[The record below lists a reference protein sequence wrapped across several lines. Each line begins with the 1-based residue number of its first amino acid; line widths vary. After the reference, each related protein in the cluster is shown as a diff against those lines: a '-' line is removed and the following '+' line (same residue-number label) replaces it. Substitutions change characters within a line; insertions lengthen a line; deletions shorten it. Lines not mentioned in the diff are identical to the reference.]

1 MKVIVPG
8 VASKIGHLV
17 AERLLSEGHEVVG
30 IDRRPWRNPPAGIEV
45 HEVDI
50 RKRAAEDVFRKVRAD
65 AVVHL
70 ATVTHL
76 LSSSEERYR
85 INLEGTRAVFDYSR
99 AHGVSHVIVVG
110 RHTYYGASPD
120 SPLYHSEDEP
130 PTAINA
136 FPELADLVAADLYA
150 TTALWRHPELCTTV
164 LRFCY
169 SLGPT
174 GHGTLATYLRGPRVP
189 TILGF
194 DPLFQFMH
202 EYDVVSAICL
212 TLEAKI
218 RGVYN
223 VSGPQPVPLSVA
235 IREAGRKN
243 FPVPE
248 FLLKAVLGRFGLP
261 QLSDGAL
268 AHIKYPV
275 VIDSLRFRNATGFK
289 HEIDEVRALR
299 EYRDVF
305 PVPRK

>member
-275 VIDSLRFRNATGFK
+275 VIDSLRFRNATGFR

>member
-235 IREAGRKN
+235 IRETGRKN
-243 FPVPE
+243 VPVPE

>member
-1 MKVIVPG
+1 MRVLVPG

-17 AERLLSEGHEVVG
+17 AERLVSEGHEVIG
-30 IDRRPWRNPPAGIEV
+30 LDRRPWHNPPPGIEV

-50 RKRAAEDVFRKVRAD
+50 RKRAAEDVFRKTRPE
-65 AVVHL
+65 AVIHL

-85 INLEGTRAVFDYSR
+85 INLEGTRAVFDCSR
-99 AHGVSHVIVVG
+99 AHGVAHVIFVG

-130 PTAINA
+130 PTGIAA

-150 TTALWRHPELCTTV
+150 STALWRHPELCTTV
-164 LRFCY
+164 LRLCY
-169 SLGPT
+169 TLGPT

-212 TLEAKI
+212 TLEARI

-243 FPVPE
+243 LPVPE
-248 FLLKAVLGRFGLP
+248 ILLKTVMGRFGLP
-261 QLSDGAL
+261 RLSDAAL

-275 VIDSLRFRNATGFK
+275 VIDGQRFRSATGFK
-289 HEIDEVRALR
+289 HEVDEVRALR
-299 EYRDVF
+299 EYRATF
-305 PVPRK
+305 PVPVK